1 MLESIISQYKELI
14 MPTKKSAKGQY
25 TVLKAIY
32 VVFLGLIIALFCGL
46 GVAAF
51 YQQPKEPKAPITGI
65 QTVEQKQGIVVDQAQ
80 VNYENE
86 FRKYEEEKR
95 KPYNRNVSIITLS
108 LATIILVI
116 SLILSN
122 KLPILSDGIL
132 LGAVFTLI
140 YSIIRGISAGNPRFT
155 FIIVSVGL
163 VITIFIGFW
172 KFLRKPKG
180 K

>member
-1 MLESIISQYKELI
+1 
-14 MPTKKSAKGQY
+14 MPNKKSNKSKY
-25 TVLKAIY
+25 SVLKAIY

-51 YQQPKEPKAPITGI
+51 YQQPNGPKEPIATA
-65 QTVEQKQGIVVDQAQ
+65 QTVEQKQGQAVNQAEVDYQNA
-80 VNYENE
+80 Y
-86 FRKYEEEKR
+86 RKYEEEKL
-95 KPYNRNVSIITLS
+95 KPYNRNVSIITLV
-108 LATIILVI
+108 LATIILVV
-116 SLILSN
+116 SLLLSA

-163 VITIFIGFW
+163 AITIFIGFW
-172 KFLRKPKG
+172 KFLRKPKA
-180 K
+180 

>member
-1 MLESIISQYKELI
+1 

-51 YQQPKEPKAPITGI
+51 YQQPKGPKEPEATP
-65 QTVEQKQGIVVDQAQ
+65 QTVDQKQGLVVNQAE
-80 VNYENE
+80 VNYQNE
-86 FRKYEEEKR
+86 YRKYEEEKL
-95 KPYNRNVSIITLS
+95 KPYNRNVSIITLA
-108 LATIILVI
+108 LATLILVI
-116 SLILSN
+116 SLLLSN

-155 FIIVSVGL
+155 FIIVSIGL
-163 VITIFIGFW
+163 VITVFIGFW
-172 KFLRKPKG
+172 KFLRKPKS

>member
-1 MLESIISQYKELI
+1 

-51 YQQPKEPKAPITGI
+51 YQQPKGPKEPEAIP
-65 QTVEQKQGIVVDQAQ
+65 QTVDQKQGLVVNQAE
-80 VNYENE
+80 VNYQNE
-86 FRKYEEEKR
+86 YRKYEEEKL
-95 KPYNRNVSIITLS
+95 KPYNRNVSIITLA
-108 LATIILVI
+108 LATLILVI
-116 SLILSN
+116 SLLLSN

-155 FIIVSVGL
+155 FIIVSIGL
-163 VITIFIGFW
+163 VITVFIGFW
-172 KFLRKPKG
+172 KFLRKPKS

>member
-1 MLESIISQYKELI
+1 
-14 MPTKKSAKGQY
+14 MPTKKSSKSKY

-51 YQQPKEPKAPITGI
+51 YQQPKEPKAPIIGN
-65 QTVEQKQGIVVDQAQ
+65 QTVEQKQGLVVDQAQ

-86 FRKYEEEKR
+86 FRKYEEEKL
-95 KPYNRNVSIITLS
+95 KPYNRNVSIITLALS
-108 LATIILVI
+108 TLILVI
-116 SLILSN
+116 SLLLSN

-155 FIIVSVGL
+155 FIIVSIGL
-163 VITIFIGFW
+163 VITVFIGFW
-172 KFLRKPKG
+172 KFLRKSK
-180 K
+180 KK

>member
-51 YQQPKEPKAPITGI
+51 YQQPKGPKEPEAIP
-65 QTVEQKQGIVVDQAQ
+65 QTVDQKQGLVVNQAE
-80 VNYENE
+80 VNYQNE
-86 FRKYEEEKR
+86 YRKYEEEKL
-95 KPYNRNVSIITLS
+95 KPYNRNVSIITLA
-108 LATIILVI
+108 LATLILVI
-116 SLILSN
+116 SLMLSN

-163 VITIFIGFW
+163 AITVFIGFW

-180 K
+180 

>member
-1 MLESIISQYKELI
+1 

-51 YQQPKEPKAPITGI
+51 YQQPKGPKEPEAIP
-65 QTVEQKQGIVVDQAQ
+65 QTVDQKQGLVVNQAE
-80 VNYENE
+80 VNYQNE
-86 FRKYEEEKR
+86 YRKYEEEKL
-95 KPYNRNVSIITLS
+95 KPYNRNVSIITLALS
-108 LATIILVI
+108 TLILVI
-116 SLILSN
+116 SLLLSN

-155 FIIVSVGL
+155 FIIVSIGL
-163 VITIFIGFW
+163 VITVFIGFW
-172 KFLRKPKG
+172 KFLRKSK
-180 K
+180 KK

>member
-1 MLESIISQYKELI
+1 
-14 MPTKKSAKGQY
+14 MPAKKSSKGQY

-51 YQQPKEPKAPITGI
+51 YQQPKEPKAPIVTS
-65 QTVEQKQGIVVDQAQ
+65 QTVEQKQGLVADQAQ
-80 VNYENE
+80 INYENE
-86 FRKYEEEKR
+86 FRKYEEEKLR
-95 KPYNRNVSIITLS
+95 PYNRNVSIITLVM
-108 LATIILVI
+108 ATVILVV
-116 SLILSN
+116 SLLLST

-163 VITIFIGFW
+163 AITVFIGFW
-172 KFLRKPKG
+172 KFLRKPKV
-180 K
+180 KK

>member
-1 MLESIISQYKELI
+1 
-14 MPTKKSAKGQY
+14 MPAKKSKPHQY

-51 YQQPKEPKAPITGI
+51 YQQPKEPKAPITTA
-65 QTVEQKQGIVVDQAQ
+65 QTAEQKQGLVVDQAQ

-86 FRKYEEEKR
+86 FRKYEEEKL
-95 KPYNRNVSIITLS
+95 KPYNRNVSIITLA
-108 LATIILVI
+108 LATLILVI
-116 SLILSN
+116 SLLLSG

-163 VITIFIGFW
+163 AITVFIGFW
-172 KFLRKPKG
+172 KFLRKPRAK

>member
-1 MLESIISQYKELI
+1 

-51 YQQPKEPKAPITGI
+51 YQQPKGPKEPEAIT
-65 QTVEQKQGIVVDQAQ
+65 QTVDQKQGLVVNQAE
-80 VNYENE
+80 VNYQNE
-86 FRKYEEEKR
+86 YRKYEEEKL
-95 KPYNRNVSIITLS
+95 KPYNRNVSIIS
-108 LATIILVI
+108 LALATLILVI
-116 SLILSN
+116 SLLLSN

-155 FIIVSVGL
+155 FIIVSIGL
-163 VITIFIGFW
+163 VITVFIGFW
-172 KFLRKPKG
+172 KFLRKPKS

>member
-1 MLESIISQYKELI
+1 
-14 MPTKKSAKGQY
+14 MPTKKSSKSKY

-51 YQQPKEPKAPITGI
+51 YQQPKEPKAPIIGT
-65 QTVEQKQGIVVDQAQ
+65 QTVEQKQGLVVNQAEI
-80 VNYENE
+80 NYENDY
-86 FRKYEEEKR
+86 RKYEEEKL
-95 KPYNRNVSIITLS
+95 KPYNRNVSIITLV

-116 SLILSN
+116 SLLLSN

-155 FIIVSVGL
+155 FIIVAIGL
-163 VITIFIGFW
+163 VITVFIGFW
-172 KFLRKPKG
+172 KFLRKPKS

>member
-1 MLESIISQYKELI
+1 MAA
-14 MPTKKSAKGQY
+14 KKSPKRQY

-51 YQQPKEPKAPITGI
+51 YQQPKEPKAPIASA
-65 QTVEQKQGIVVDQAQ
+65 QTVEQKQGLAVNQDQ

-86 FRKYEEEKR
+86 FRKYEEEKL
-95 KPYNRNVSIITLS
+95 KPYNRNVSIITII
-108 LATIILVI
+108 LATIILVV
-116 SLILSN
+116 SLLLSN

-155 FIIVSVGL
+155 FIIVSIGL
-163 VITIFIGFW
+163 VITVFIGFW
-172 KFLRKPKG
+172 KFLRKPKP
-180 K
+180 KK